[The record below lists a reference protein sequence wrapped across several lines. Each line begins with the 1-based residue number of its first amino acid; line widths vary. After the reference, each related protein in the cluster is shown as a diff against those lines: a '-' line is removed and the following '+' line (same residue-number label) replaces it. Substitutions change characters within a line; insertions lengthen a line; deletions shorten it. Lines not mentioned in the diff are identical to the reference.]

1 MPLEKR
7 YTSINP
13 SSTYSTKGSSLRGKI
28 LPLYIQLN
36 MIPRN
41 STHSKIK
48 LSLLYKVRI
57 YSRTHQSRHEPISYF
72 QRTDYVSYSKLP
84 FILCRAFFVVE
95 SKPSPSNLAYTGS
108 ALPMHTDLPF
118 YEYQPSVS

>member
-36 MIPRN
+36 MISRN
-41 STHSKIK
+41 STHSK
-48 LSLLYKVRI
+48 LEASLLYDARI
-57 YSRTHQSRHEPISYF
+57 PRFTYQNRQDLFSYF